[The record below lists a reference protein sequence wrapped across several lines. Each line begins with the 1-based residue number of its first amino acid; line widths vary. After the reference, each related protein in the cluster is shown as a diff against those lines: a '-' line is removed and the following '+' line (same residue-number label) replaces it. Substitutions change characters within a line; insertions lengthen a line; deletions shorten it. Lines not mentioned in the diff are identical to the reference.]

1 LRFLFFD
8 RVTVAE
14 PGKRLTAVKLC
25 SLMDG
30 YLGDHY
36 SRRPALPAS
45 LIVEALA
52 QVGGMLNL
60 LNHDFAVEMVLMLVD
75 GVRVPR
81 QTVPADVLTLEVKM
95 LYDHPYGVTM
105 NGMAQVD
112 GAPVMTVDR
121 IVFAHEI
128 VPTPSVIRRNR
139 ERFAYQA
146 GDIGVGAEGGPWPR
160 HASR

>member
-1 LRFLFFD
+1 VRFFCFD
-8 RVTVAE
+8 QVTAAE

-30 YLGDHY
+30 YLGDHFP
-36 SRRPALPAS
+36 RRAMMPAS

-60 LNHDFAVEMVLMLVD
+60 LNHDFGVDMVLILVD
-75 GVRVPR
+75 GVRVAR
-81 QTVPADVLTLEVKM
+81 QAKPGESLTLEVNM
-95 LYDHPYGVTM
+95 LYDHPHGATM
-105 NGMAQVD
+105 AGAAHVD

-121 IVFAHEI
+121 IAFAHEI
-128 VPTPSVIRRNR
+128 VSTPSVMQRNR

-146 GDIGVGAEGGPWPR
+146 GGIGVGSEGIAWLR